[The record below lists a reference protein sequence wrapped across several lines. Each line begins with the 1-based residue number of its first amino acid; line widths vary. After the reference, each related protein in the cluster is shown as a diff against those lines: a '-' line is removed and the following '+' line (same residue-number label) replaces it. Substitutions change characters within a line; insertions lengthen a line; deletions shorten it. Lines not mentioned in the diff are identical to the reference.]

1 MIDFMISL
9 SLFIGSI
16 GLYVAFAGLIS
27 DYGKF
32 GNFIGKAMM
41 YILVAAWFIWGAFG
55 AGIF

>member
-16 GLYVAFAGLIS
+16 VLYVAFAGLIS

-32 GNFIGKAMM
+32 GNVIGKAMT
-41 YILVAAWFIWGAFG
+41 YILVAAWFIWGV
-55 AGIF
+55 GII

>member
-16 GLYVAFAGLIS
+16 VLYVAFAGLIS

-32 GNFIGKAMM
+32 GNVIGKAMT